1 MTETNDQQRS
11 WRTRMAS
18 VLRQFAKLTEEDHFD
33 YSTGTM
39 VKIVGLCHTNGGVRL
54 TVAPNDDPLN
64 RVYSTDLEELE
75 I

>member
-1 MTETNDQQRS
+1 
-11 WRTRMAS
+11 MAS
-18 VLRQFAKLTEEDHFD
+18 VLRQFAKLTEEEMMDN
-33 YSTGTM
+33 STGSM

-54 TVAPNDDPLN
+54 TVAPNGDPMN